1 MGRQGE
7 EERKFLEFLFLLP
20 VFPVVLLTAP
30 SDGVDGR
37 LGRATRPRMGS
48 LDSGGVAADE
58 HPIRESVAP
67 SVLVLGFSHSFHF
80 SSWLF

>member
-1 MGRQGE
+1 MGRQGAE
-7 EERKFLEFLFLLP
+7 EKKIFGIWFFLP

-58 HPIRESVAP
+58 HPIRESVAL